1 MPRSPAASVGWTIS
15 VSSSIDDTLGHR
27 HRVLADEVHRRLIPE
42 RKGLSMPRVRR
53 ILHPSDFSRAST
65 AAFRRAV
72 DMAKTNRAELLLLH
86 VLEPV
91 VAIPLEGYISP
102 KVYQDL
108 EVSGRAAAQKQLGA
122 LVAKA
127 RKAGVK
133 ATSVLLD
140 GFPADQIARAARSRR
155 ADVVVIGTHG
165 RTGVSRFFMGSVAS
179 RVVALAHCPVL
190 TVRGK

>member
-1 MPRSPAASVGWTIS
+1 
-15 VSSSIDDTLGHR
+15 
-27 HRVLADEVHRRLIPE
+27 
-42 RKGLSMPRVRR
+42 MPRVRR
-53 ILHPSDFSRAST
+53 ILHPSEFSRASS

-86 VLEPV
+86 VLGPV
-91 VAIPLEGYISP
+91 VAIPPEGYISP

-127 RKAGVK
+127 RKAV
-133 ATSVLLD
+133 SRS
-140 GFPADQIARAARSRR
+140 PASSSTASQLIRSRGRARSRR

-165 RTGVSRFFMGSVAS
+165 RTGVARFFLGSVAS
-179 RVVALAHCPVL
+179 RVVPLAHRPVL